1 MRFSLRSFW
10 KLFVLSL
17 AISGLLLVVAGCG
30 AKSGGGGGLDE
41 AAIRQ
46 EIDARINSFK
56 AAVEAY
62 DVDVMLSFLEE
73 TDSEKQLAIAE
84 GGSDPYYKSYERLE
98 TELGEDQKKQLHWRK
113 PPAEGGNGYT
123 LTMQLGTIT
132 YSNLGA
138 SGANA
143 IVPFSIFEAAES
155 PAINSTL
162 TDTGRM
168 TCAMVKTQGEWRCRE
183 MAIYFDANPGGAGA
197 SSTGAMAVASSQAA
211 SRARNNKKS
220 TKGLG
225 FGDLEALIE
234 NHGSPK

>member
-1 MRFSLRSFW
+1 MKTLLKRLVLF
-10 KLFVLSL
+10 FVLS
-17 AISGLLLVVAGCG
+17 GMLLIMAGC
-30 AKSGGGGGLDE
+30 GGGGLDE
-41 AAIRQ
+41 A
-46 EIDARINSFK
+46 EIKQDIDTRIDSFK

-62 DVDVMLSFLEE
+62 DVVEMLGFLEE

-84 GGSDPYYKSYERLE
+84 EGSDPYYKSYTKLE
-98 TELGEDQKKQLHWRK
+98 TELGEDQDKQLHWRK

-138 SGANA
+138 SGANV
-143 IVPFSIFEAAES
+143 IVPFTIIEAAES
-155 PAINSTL
+155 PAINPIT

-183 MAIYFDANPGGAGA
+183 MTIYFDANPGGTSSSSAAVMSLA
-197 SSTGAMAVASSQAA
+197 SSRAA
-211 SRARNNKKS
+211 SQTRSNRKNI
-220 TKGLG
+220 KGLS

-234 NHGSPK
+234 NYGTK

>member
-1 MRFSLRSFW
+1 MRTFL
-10 KLFVLSL
+10 KQLILFLVLS
-17 AISGLLLVVAGCG
+17 GMLLLMVGCG
-30 AKSGGGGGLDE
+30 GGGGNSGGGLDE
-41 AAIRQ
+41 AAIKLDI
-46 EIDARINSFK
+46 EKRIKSFK

-62 DVDVMLSFLEE
+62 DVEGMLGFLEE

-84 GGSDPYYKSYERLE
+84 EGSDPYPKSYETLE
-98 TELGEDQKKQLHWRK
+98 TELTEDAEKQLRWRK
-113 PPAEGGNGYT
+113 SPAEGGNGYT

-225 FGDLEALIE
+225 FGDLEALFE